1 MIEIAPAAIR
11 PDHATEVRPM
21 ATECVVCRSPRL
33 HYLFSVAGYR
43 IVRCDDCGLLSTNPQ
58 PSDDELGRIYASD
71 YFLRG
76 RSEASQESVERLKS
90 RTAGLYLDLIER
102 YRGQRGGRLLE
113 VGSGEGDFL
122 VSAIER
128 GFKVTGVEYSEHA
141 CAMASKKMASRC
153 PFEIICGEITDVP
166 GAGIYE
172 VCVLSDV
179 IEHVR
184 NPRHLL
190 ERVHELL
197 CPGGVIFIATPSL
210 DSWSARLLKNRWME
224 FKPEHLFYFDSSTL
238 QTLLIDCGY
247 KDIIEQPG
255 TKALNVDYIA
265 GHFARYKVRGLSW
278 LADLVYRLT
287 PTKLRHKPFHVVAS
301 GMVQLARRV
310 DHPKRHR
317 LSIVVPVFN
326 EARSFP
332 QVFNRLLA
340 KKLNELET
348 EFIVVESN
356 SSDGTRE
363 QVLRYSGHPKV
374 KIILQNVPRGKGYAV
389 RAGLSQVTGDFVLIQ
404 DADFEYDIEDY
415 EALLEPLLRNRAAFV
430 LGARHGGSTWK
441 MRQFENQPVVA
452 AILNQ
457 AHWFFTGLINICFG
471 ASLKDPFTMYKVF
484 RRDCLYG
491 IRFECDRFDFDWELV
506 INFLRKG
513 HRPLEIP
520 VNYRSRSFSEGKK
533 VSIFYDPIT
542 WLRVLIRLRL
552 SSFDPLCE
560 IEREREAIPEPADDE
575 QLIIGQT

>member
-1 MIEIAPAAIR
+1 
-11 PDHATEVRPM
+11 M
-21 ATECVVCRSPRL
+21 ATECAVCRGPRL

-43 IVRCDDCGLLSTNPQ
+43 IVRCDDCGLLLTNPQ
-58 PSDDELGRIYASD
+58 PSNDELGRIYASD

-76 RSEASQESVERLKS
+76 KSEASQEAVERLKG

-102 YRGQRGGRLLE
+102 YRGESAGRLLE

-128 GFKVTGVEYSEHA
+128 GFEVTGLEYSEHA
-141 CAMASKKMASRC
+141 CAVAGKKLAPS
-153 PFEIICGEITDVP
+153 PSEIICGEITDVP
-166 GAGIYE
+166 GAGIYD

-197 CPGGVIFIATPSL
+197 CPGGIIFIATPSL

-238 QTLLIDCGY
+238 QTLLIDCGF
-247 KDIIEQPG
+247 KDIITQPG
-255 TKALNVDYIA
+255 TKALNIDYIA

-278 LADLVYRLT
+278 LADLLYRLT

-301 GMVQLARRV
+301 GMVQLARRAE
-310 DHPKRHR
+310 PPNRHR
-317 LSIVVPVFN
+317 LSVVLPVFN

-332 QVFNRLLA
+332 QVFDRLLA
-340 KKLNELET
+340 KKLDALET

-356 SSDGTRE
+356 SNDGTRE

-374 KIILQNVPRGKGYAV
+374 KIILQAVPRGKGYAV
-389 RAGLSQVTGDFVLIQ
+389 RAGLGHVTGDFVLIQ

-441 MRQFENQPVVA
+441 MRQFENQPLVA

-457 AHWFFTGLINICFG
+457 AHWFFTGLINLFFG
-471 ASLKDPFTMYKVF
+471 SSLKDPFTMYKVF

-506 INFLRKG
+506 IKFLRKG
-513 HRPLEIP
+513 YRPLEIP

-533 VSIFYDPIT
+533 VSIFYDPLT
-542 WLRVLIRLRL
+542 WLRALIRLRL
-552 SSFDPLCE
+552 SSFDPLRE
-560 IEREREAIPEPADDE
+560 IEREREAMPEPADDK

>member
-1 MIEIAPAAIR
+1 
-11 PDHATEVRPM
+11 
-21 ATECVVCRSPRL
+21 
-33 HYLFSVAGYR
+33 
-43 IVRCDDCGLLSTNPQ
+43 VRCDDCGLLLTNPQ
-58 PSDDELGRIYASD
+58 PSNDELGRIYASD

-76 RSEASQESVERLKS
+76 RSETNQGAVERLKS

-102 YRGQRGGRLLE
+102 YRGESGGRLLE

-141 CAMASKKMASRC
+141 CAVASKKVAPRC
-153 PFEIICGEITDVP
+153 PPEIICGEITDVS
-166 GAGIYE
+166 GMGVYD

-197 CPGGVIFIATPSL
+197 CPGGTIFIATPSL

-238 QTLLIDCGY
+238 QTLLLDCGY
-247 KDIIEQPG
+247 RHIIEQPG
-255 TKALNVDYIA
+255 IKALNVDYIA
-265 GHFARYKVRGLSW
+265 GHFARYKVRGLSL
-278 LADLVYRLT
+278 LADLLYRLT

-310 DHPKRHR
+310 DHPNRHR

-332 QVFNRLLA
+332 QVFDRLLA
-340 KKLNELET
+340 KKVNGLET

-356 SSDGTRE
+356 SNDGTRE
-363 QVLRYSGHPKV
+363 QVLRYCDHPNV
-374 KIILQNVPRGKGYAV
+374 KIILQVAPRGKGHAV
-389 RAGLSQVTGDFVLIQ
+389 RAGLRQVTGDFVLIQ
-404 DADFEYDIEDY
+404 DADLEYDIEDY

-441 MRQFENQPVVA
+441 MRQFESQPLVA

-457 AHWFFTGLINICFG
+457 AHWFFTALINLCFG
-471 ASLKDPFTMYKVF
+471 SSLKDPFTMYKVF

-506 INFLRKG
+506 IKFLRKG
-513 HRPLEIP
+513 YQPLEIP

-533 VSIFYDPIT
+533 VSILYDPLT

-552 SSFDPLCE
+552 SRFDPLRE
-560 IEREREAIPEPADDE
+560 IERDRQTIPEPGDDTGF
-575 QLIIGQT
+575 IIG

>member
-1 MIEIAPAAIR
+1 
-11 PDHATEVRPM
+11 M

-43 IVRCDDCGLLSTNPQ
+43 IVKCDDCGLLLTNPQ
-58 PSDDELGRIYASD
+58 PSNDELARIYASD

-76 RSEASQESVERLKS
+76 RSETSAEAVEQLKS
-90 RTAGLYLDLIER
+90 RTASLYLDLIER
-102 YRGQRGGRLLE
+102 YRGERGGRLLE
-113 VGSGEGDFL
+113 VGCGEGDFL

-141 CAMASKKMASRC
+141 CAVACKKLAPRC
-153 PFEIICGEITDVP
+153 QPEIICGEITDVP
-166 GAGIYE
+166 GAGIYD

-179 IEHVR
+179 VEHVR

-197 CPGGVIFIATPSL
+197 RPGGTIFIATPSL

-224 FKPEHLFYFDSSTL
+224 FKPEHLFYFDSLTL

-247 KDIIEQPG
+247 RNIIEQPG
-255 TKALNVDYIA
+255 IKALNVDYIA

-278 LADLVYRLT
+278 LADLLYRLT

-301 GMVQLARRV
+301 GIVQLAQRA
-310 DHPKRHR
+310 DHPSRRR

-332 QVFNRLLA
+332 QVFDRLLA
-340 KKLNELET
+340 KKVDGLET

-363 QVLRYSGHPKV
+363 QVLRYRGHPKV
-374 KIILQNVPRGKGYAV
+374 KIILQTAPRGKGYAV
-389 RAGLSQVTGDFVLIQ
+389 RAGLRQVSGDFVLIQ
-404 DADFEYDIEDY
+404 DADLEYDIEDY
-415 EALLEPLLRNRAAFV
+415 EALLEPLLRNRTAFV

-441 MRQFENQPVVA
+441 MRQFESQPLVA

-457 AHWFFTGLINICFG
+457 AHWFFTALINLCFG
-471 ASLKDPFTMYKVF
+471 SSLKDPFTMYKVF

-506 INFLRKG
+506 IKFLRKG
-513 HRPLEIP
+513 YRPLEIP

-533 VSIFYDPIT
+533 VSIFYDPLT
-542 WLRVLIRLRL
+542 WFRVLIRLRL
-552 SSFDPLCE
+552 SSFDPLRE
-560 IEREREAIPEPADDE
+560 IERDRQAVTEPDDDE
-575 QLIIGQT
+575 RLIIG